1 MSRSLKKELF
11 VNGKLKKKIE
21 ERNQKITELLKQGKQ
36 EEVDKIRNTPIKV
49 SCRSSTIYPGMIGYT
64 LLIHNGKIFFK
75 RQITQDMVGKKLGQF
90 SPTRQ
95 SGQHGKAGTH

>member
-1 MSRSLKKELF
+1 MSRSLKKPLYVDPPLLEK
-11 VNGKLKKKIE
+11 VKKANQEGKIGAFKT
-21 ERNQKITELLKQGKQ
+21 RARGSVITPE
-36 EEVDKIRNTPIKV
+36 
-49 SCRSSTIYPGMIGYT
+49 MIGHT

-75 RQITQDMVGKKLGQF
+75 RQINRDMVGKKLGEF